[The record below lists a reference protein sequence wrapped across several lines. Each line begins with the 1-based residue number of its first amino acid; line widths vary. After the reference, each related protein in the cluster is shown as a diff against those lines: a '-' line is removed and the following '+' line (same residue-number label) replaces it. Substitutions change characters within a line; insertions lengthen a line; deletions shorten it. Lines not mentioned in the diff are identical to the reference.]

1 MKVRTETHN
10 SYDGDSVMTMIIM
23 MKMMIGDNFNRS
35 YDGDDDSNDHDDNS
49 DDL

>member
-10 SYDGDSVMTMIIM
+10 SYDGDSVMTMMM
-23 MKMMIGDNFNRS
+23 MKMMIGDNLNRS